1 MQAIHLTTLIDS
13 ALQQMER
20 DGASSHML
28 KNYRETGFGVFR
40 RYFQRHGKT
49 EYSANAID
57 DIVTKTRS
65 DYENG
70 KIAYGK
76 WKMVHR
82 GGELLKLWH
91 STGSLNLP
99 PCERWDVV
107 HNKLH
112 LEPSPEELSD
122 SSNIFSIVWRVKQE
136 LSKSRL
142 SAKTQS
148 NYCYDGFDR
157 ILKSHLEHGFKHYS
171 PALLA
176 ELFEQSRQDCINGKM
191 NASVWGSLRRVVE
204 LIHEFTETGELR
216 SIMTSKF
223 DVRDNLDTTDNL
235 NMRELMELALQKME
249 HGGVKVRVLE
259 KYRVSGFGGIV
270 RYCEQIAEPQYSS
283 ENIDCAIAQ
292 TRTKYESGEISTCTW
307 VLVRRGGEI
316 LKNLHDNGSVDLPP
330 CRPWEA
336 LHNPLHRQP
345 TEEELANP
353 NSVIALVRRTEQR
366 LAELGL
372 MPKTL
377 SNYRYDGFDRI
388 LRRHHELGLTDYS
401 PDLTED
407 IAKEARIAYESGTMA
422 RSIYQDIR
430 KVADILK
437 KIHDNGTYDSKYL
450 QRYGLR
456 QLSDAYDALLESFC
470 AYARRTVVVKESTV
484 QQAKSPI
491 RGFLF
496 ELEDSGFMSLDG
508 VTRRIISE
516 RITHL
521 AGRFSGGLGA
531 MLFGVKIFLR
541 YLHSNGTT
549 NDDLSIAIPEL
560 IAPRKRI
567 QEGFSPEVID
577 KLLAAA
583 DTSTIIG
590 KRDYAIMLL
599 GKQTGLR
606 ACDVTNLKRENIDWR
621 QHEIRIVQVKTEV
634 PLTLPLPTESGNAMA
649 DYLLNARPKSNS
661 PHIFLSKDQPH
672 RPLKSVGTI
681 IPRYIKKAGVADSV
695 PKRSGFH
702 SFRRSYGKQLLEAET
717 TLDML
722 SELLGQLN
730 MDSAKPY
737 IAADEQGLK
746 RCSLSLV
753 GNRKAGDVL

>member
-1 MQAIHLTTLIDS
+1 MQTTNLVMLIES
-13 ALQQMER
+13 ALQKMEQ
-20 DGASSHML
+20 DGASAHML

-40 RYFQRHGKT
+40 RHFRRCGQT
-49 EYSANAID
+49 EYSDDVID
-57 DIVTKTRS
+57 EIVAKTRS
-65 DYENG
+65 VYENG
-70 KIAYGK
+70 EIGYGK
-76 WKMVHR
+76 WKLVHR
-82 GGELLKLWH
+82 GGELLKLFN
-91 STGSLNLP
+91 SCGSLDLP
-99 PCERWDVV
+99 PCERWDVT

-112 LEPSPEELSD
+112 CEPSIEERND
-122 SSNIFSIVWRVKQE
+122 INNIFSLVWRVKQA
-136 LSKSRL
+136 LSESNL

-148 NYCYDGFDR
+148 HYQYDGFDR
-157 ILKSHLEHGFKHYS
+157 ILKIHIEYKSERYS
-171 PALLA
+171 SALLA
-176 ELFEQSRQDCINGKM
+176 ELVEQSRQDGLQGKM
-191 NASVWGSLRRVVE
+191 NASVFNSLRRAVN
-204 LIHEFTETGELR
+204 LLREFHETGELR
-216 SIMTSKF
+216 SIMVKKF
-223 DVRDNLDTTDNL
+223 DVRESLGNINDL

-249 HGGVKVRVLE
+249 LNDNSE
-259 KYRVSGFGGIV
+259 KTLKDYRTSGFGSIV
-270 RYCEQIAEPQYSS
+270 RHCELIGQRDYSAVVIDTFVSDIRTQYEQSKVS
-283 ENIDCAIAQ
+283 RYKWTLI
-292 TRTKYESGEISTCTW
+292 RRSGE
-307 VLVRRGGEI
+307 LFKR
-316 LKNLHDNGSVDLPP
+316 LHDNGTIDLPP
-330 CRPWEA
+330 CKSWEA

-353 NSVIALVRRTEQR
+353 NSVVALARRTEQM
-366 LAELGL
+366 LTELGL
-372 MPKTL
+372 TPKTL

-388 LRRHHELGLTDYS
+388 LRGHYELGLTDYS
-401 PDLTED
+401 PDLAEEVV
-407 IAKEARIAYESGTMA
+407 KEARAAYESGKMA
-422 RSIYQDIR
+422 RSVYQDIR
-430 KVADILK
+430 KVADILTK
-437 KIHDNGTYDSKYL
+437 VHESGTYDPKYL
-450 QRYGLR
+450 SRYGLR
-456 QLSDAYDALLESFC
+456 QLSDTYDTLLENFC
-470 AYARRTVVVKESTV
+470 VYTRRTVVVKESTV
-484 QQAKSPI
+484 GQAKSSI
-491 RGFLF
+491 RCFLF
-496 ELEDSGFMSLDG
+496 ELEDAGFMSLDS

-521 AGRFSGGLGA
+521 AGRYAGGLSA
-531 MLFGVKIFLR
+531 MLFGVRIFLR
-541 YLHSNGTT
+541 YLHSNWYT

-567 QEGFSPEVID
+567 QEGFSPDVIE

-583 DTSTIIG
+583 DTSTVVG

-634 PLTLPLPTESGNAMA
+634 PLTLPLPIESGNAIA

-681 IPRYIKKAGVADSV
+681 IPRYIKKAGIADNA

-746 RCSLSLV
+746 RCALGLV
-753 GNRKAGDVL
+753 DSGKVGDVL